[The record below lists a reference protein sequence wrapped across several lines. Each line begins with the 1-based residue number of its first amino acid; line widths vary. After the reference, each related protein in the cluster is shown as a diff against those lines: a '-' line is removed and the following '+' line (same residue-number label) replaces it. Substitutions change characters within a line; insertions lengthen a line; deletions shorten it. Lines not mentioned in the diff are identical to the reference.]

1 MQMRQEFEAN
11 NGIREYL
18 ERTYRLVMDMGDQKF
33 QYQKPEGLADEVRNR
48 ENLCK
53 ILIFYFP
60 FLEKG
65 LTEDSDAAK
74 KDANGEQPKVTSS
87 KFSDPK
93 EFAAYLGIP
102 FSSLQMLMKD
112 HKERD
117 PMV

>member
-1 MQMRQEFEAN
+1 MKW
-11 NGIREYL
+11 GT
-18 ERTYRLVMDMGDQKF
+18 ERIYVSKVIWQD
-33 QYQKPEGLADEVRNR
+33 
-48 ENLCK
+48 
-53 ILIFYFP
+53 
-60 FLEKG
+60 LEKG
-65 LTEDSDAAK
+65 LTEETQKNMEGKGAA
-74 KDANGEQPKVTSS
+74 DGEHKEEHSKVTSS

>member
-1 MQMRQEFEAN
+1 M
-11 NGIREYL
+11 
-18 ERTYRLVMDMGDQKF
+18 
-33 QYQKPEGLADEVRNR
+33 EGKGAAD
-48 ENLCK
+48 
-53 ILIFYFP
+53 
-60 FLEKG
+60 
-65 LTEDSDAAK
+65 
-74 KDANGEQPKVTSS
+74 GEHKEEHSKVTSS